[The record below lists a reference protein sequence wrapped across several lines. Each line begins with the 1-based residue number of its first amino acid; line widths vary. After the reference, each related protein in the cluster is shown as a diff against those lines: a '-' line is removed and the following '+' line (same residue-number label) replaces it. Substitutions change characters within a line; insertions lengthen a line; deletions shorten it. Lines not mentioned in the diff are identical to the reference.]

1 MRGQILWWDV
11 QIYRVWSPP
20 KKEIFLIP
28 IFYYFADLSDISKPS
43 TEKIL
48 NFILILTNSGIYCSQ
63 YVLNTCV
70 S

>member
-1 MRGQILWWDV
+1 MQGQILWWVV
-11 QIYRVWSPP
+11 QIYTVWSPP

-48 NFILILTNSGIYCSQ
+48 NFILILN
-63 YVLNTCV
+63 
-70 S
+70 